1 MAADTCLYICP
12 PAVVV
17 IEPWGMQRSNSGASL
32 PSFCRFY
39 KRLQEKE
46 NKKVYACHIAWLV
59 VNLQD
64 CWCYSSSPMETD
76 GLNSRMVGRL
86 RGRYQGPPFLTSYRT
101 KTCSLKKK
109 KSNFLKVL
117 SFLEKE
123 KRHHCSSWENSM
135 FLCLQGE
142 DFQISFCPNNLLDL
156 LTYLSSTF
164 FLIIILPTNDTHR
177 I

>member
-109 KSNFLKVL
+109 SPTFWKFSAFCKKKKKKDITAV
-117 SFLEKE
+117 LEKTV
-123 KRHHCSSWENSM
+123 C
-135 FLCLQGE
+135 
-142 DFQISFCPNNLLDL
+142 FCAFRGKIFKLVSALI
-156 LTYLSSTF
+156 TY
-164 FLIIILPTNDTHR
+164 
-177 I
+177 